1 MLNYSPPLD
10 QIFHALADPTRR
22 ALVERLGDRPLAVG
36 ELAKPFALSLPAILQ
51 HLQILEASGLVK
63 SEKIGR
69 SRICRLEPAALEAV
83 ETWVA
88 GRRSHLQRQFD
99 RLGEY
104 LQATSDED
112 EQPGSPR

>member
-1 MLNYSPPLD
+1 MLNYPAQLD

-22 ALVERLGDRPLAVG
+22 AVVERLGGQPLAVG

-51 HLQILEASGLVK
+51 HLQILEASGLVRT
-63 SEKIGR
+63 EKVGR

-83 ETWVA
+83 ESWVA
-88 GRRSHLQRQFD
+88 GRRSHWQRQFD

-104 LQATSDED
+104 LQATSDEED
-112 EQPGSPR
+112 QPGSPI